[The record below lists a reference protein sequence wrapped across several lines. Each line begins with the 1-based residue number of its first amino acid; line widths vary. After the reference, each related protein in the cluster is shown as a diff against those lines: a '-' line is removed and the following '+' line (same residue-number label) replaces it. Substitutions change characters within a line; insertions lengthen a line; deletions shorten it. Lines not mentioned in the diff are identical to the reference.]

1 MKFKNILGLL
11 IVAGTIVSCS
21 SSNNDVEPTVPPTDG
36 VPTVQPSD
44 SIPDV
49 PTVPPTDGEPTVP
62 PTDGEPTVPP
72 TDGEPTVPPT
82 DGEPTVVVVDTME
95 VNVRELNVTAEGG
108 EIEFITT
115 TNLTYRVEANV
126 DWITINSTGRTLTAD
141 YTVKATVAVNSG
153 ETREGKITIFFDD
166 ELSTMKSV
174 KVKQEAKPEE
184 PSQELAM
191 SVGKMTTTTWEPQ
204 IIK

>member
-1 MKFKNILGLL
+1 MKLKNILGLL
-11 IVAGTIVSCS
+11 IVAGTIVACS

-44 SIPDV
+44 SIPN
-49 PTVPPTDGEPTVP
+49 EPI
-62 PTDGEPTVPP
+62 VPP

-108 EIEFITT
+108 EVEFITT

-153 ETREGKITIFFDD
+153 EAREGKITIFFDD
-166 ELSTMKSV
+166 ELSTLKSV

-191 SVGKMTTTTWEPQ
+191 SIGKMTTTTWDPQ

>member
-1 MKFKNILGLL
+1 MKLKNILGLL
-11 IVAGTIVSCS
+11 IVAGTIVACS
-21 SSNNDVEPTVPPTDG
+21 SSNNDVEPTVPPTNG

-44 SIPDV
+44 SIPNV

-72 TDGEPTVPPT
+72 TDGQ
-82 DGEPTVVVVDTME
+82 PTVVVVDTME

-153 ETREGKITIFFDD
+153 EAREGKITIFFDD

-184 PSQELAM
+184 PSQELLT
-191 SVGKMTTTTWEPQ
+191 SVGKMTTITWEPQ

>member
-1 MKFKNILGLL
+1 MKLKNIFGLL
-11 IVAGTIVSCS
+11 IVAGTIVACS
-21 SSNNDVEPTVPPTDG
+21 SSNNDVEPTAPPTDG

-44 SIPDV
+44 SIPNV

-72 TDGEPTVPPT
+72 TDGV
-82 DGEPTVVVVDTME
+82 PTVVVVDTME

-153 ETREGKITIFFDD
+153 EAREGKITIFFDD

-174 KVKQEAKPEE
+174 KVQQEAKPEE